1 MVEIN
6 TERLIM
12 RGWRESDT
20 APWAAMNADPKVRQ
34 YLGPLLTVEQSAA
47 WILNFQDDLDRY
59 GFGFWALEVC
69 ASGEFV
75 GFTGLATV
83 GDETPLTGVEADR
96 KSTRL
101 NSSHLG

>member
-12 RGWRESDT
+12 RGGRGAEN

-83 GDETPLTGVEADR
+83 GDETPLTGVER
-96 KSTRL
+96 SEER
-101 NSSHLG
+101 GEGEE